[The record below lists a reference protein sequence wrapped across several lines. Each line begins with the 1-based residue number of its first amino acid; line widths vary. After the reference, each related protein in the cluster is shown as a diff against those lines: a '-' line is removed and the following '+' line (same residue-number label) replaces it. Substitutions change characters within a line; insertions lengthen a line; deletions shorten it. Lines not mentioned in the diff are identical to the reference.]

1 MQPSGSLIVSVAI
14 IHARFVASDSYA
26 KNQNPTV
33 VDPPQV
39 AANFAAIEGVE
50 LLSPAFINP
59 GSVPNTFANG
69 TSGPTSQ
76 STLGECVLSHYS
88 ESLTECRK
96 LLEGPLKPNRV
107 DNLPR

>member
-1 MQPSGSLIVSVAI
+1 MQPLRSLFVSIAI

-33 VDPPQV
+33 VDAPQV
-39 AANFAAIEGVE
+39 VANFPAIEGVK

-76 STLGECVLSHYS
+76 NTLGELVLSDS
-88 ESLTECRK
+88 S
-96 LLEGPLKPNRV
+96 
-107 DNLPR
+107 